1 MAGDRLEVVP
11 VEDERARREFLSF
24 PYLLYRNH
32 PYWVPP
38 LRIAQK
44 ELFNPARHPFRKFAT
59 VQEFLAVRA
68 GQTVGRIA
76 AILDPHHDE
85 FHSERAGFFG
95 FLEMVDDP
103 AVARSLLETARD
115 WLRRH
120 GTEVIRGPMNP
131 STNYECGLLVDGF
144 DSSPRVM
151 MTYNYPYYAPL
162 VEQAGL
168 WKAKDL
174 FAYDVQA
181 ANVKDARVES
191 LLGRVAK
198 EGVRI
203 RPVSI
208 PDFPAEVERA
218 WEVYNAAWERNWGF
232 VPMTREEFFHYANE
246 MKRVLVPQ
254 LALLAECGNET
265 IGCALAIP
273 DINEALK
280 HMDGRLFPF
289 GLFKL
294 LWYKRRI
301 RNLRVVILGVR
312 KEWRTTP
319 AAAGLYAALIRHA
332 ELLGYLS
339 AEGSWVLEDNVLMRR
354 AIESLGGTI
363 YKTYRIYEWK

>member
-1 MAGDRLEVVP
+1 MASDRLVVVP

-32 PYWVPP
+32 AYWVPP

-44 ELFNPARHPFRKFAT
+44 ELLNPAKHPFHKFAT
-59 VQEFLAVRA
+59 VREFLALRD
-68 GQTVGRIA
+68 GRTVGRIA
-76 AILDPHHDE
+76 AILDPHHNE
-85 FHSERAGFFG
+85 FHSERTGFFG
-95 FLEMVDDP
+95 FLEMVNDP
-103 AVARSLLETARD
+103 SVARSLLETARG
-115 WLRRH
+115 WLRQL
-120 GTEVIRGPMNP
+120 GMEVIRGPMNP

-151 MTYNYPYYAPL
+151 MTYNYPYYGPL

-174 FAYDVQA
+174 FAYDVQVVNA
-181 ANVKDARVES
+181 KAARVES
-191 LLGRVAK
+191 LLGRSEKA
-198 EGVRI
+198 GLRI

-208 PDFPAEVERA
+208 PHFPAEAERV

-232 VPMTREEFFHYANE
+232 VPMTRDEFFHHAGE
-246 MKRVLVPQ
+246 MKPVLVPQ
-254 LALLAECGNET
+254 LALLAEYGNET
-265 IGCALAIP
+265 VGCALAIP

-280 HMDGRLFPF
+280 HIDGRLFPF

-301 RNLRVVILGVR
+301 HTLRVVILGVR

-319 AAAGLYAALIRHA
+319 AAAGLYATLIRNA
-332 ELLGYLS
+332 GLLGYLG